1 MSKDKDTGACT
12 WFHFEAQNI
21 LIVIKSNLPVFFYC
35 FYLSAVSNKIVYVY
49 MHLCVYMC
57 ICVYIF
63 LYIYVYR

>member
-35 FYLSAVSNKIVYVY
+35 LSAVSNKIVYVY

-63 LYIYVYR
+63 LSIYVYR